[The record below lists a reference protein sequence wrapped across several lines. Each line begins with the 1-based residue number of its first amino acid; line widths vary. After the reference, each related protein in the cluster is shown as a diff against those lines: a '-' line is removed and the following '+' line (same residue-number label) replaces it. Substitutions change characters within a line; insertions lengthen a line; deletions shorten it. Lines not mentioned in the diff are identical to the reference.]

1 MTGKVAALF
10 APIIKAAKLAAWPV
24 GSIYM
29 SMVATN
35 PGTLFGGTWV
45 RMENR
50 FLLGAGS
57 GYAAGATGGEATHK
71 LTTSEMPSHRH
82 DLFSNT
88 FAWGVTSGF
97 ASPVKVDTAIATAG
111 YPTGNSLVT
120 DQGASRFTNYSGSN
134 NAHNNMPPY
143 IAVYMW
149 RRTA

>member
-10 APIIKAAKLAAWPV
+10 APIIKAAKLSAWPI
-24 GSIYM
+24 GSIYI
-29 SMVATN
+29 SMVSTN

-57 GYAAGATGGEATHK
+57 GYAAGATGGEAEHT
-71 LTTSEMPSHRH
+71 LTGNEMPSHYH
-82 DLFSNT
+82 LLAMNQAGESEY
-88 FAWGVTSGF
+88 WGPMCAAMQDGYMVNMTK
-97 ASPVKVDTAIATAG
+97 PAG
-111 YPTGNSLVT
+111 G
-120 DQGASRFTNYSGSN
+120 DQP
-134 NAHNNMPPY
+134 HNNMPPY

>member
-10 APIIKAAKLAAWPV
+10 APIIKAAKLASWPV

-29 SMVATN
+29 SMIATS
-35 PGTLFGGTWV
+35 PATLFGGTWV

-57 GYAAGATGGEATHK
+57 EYVAGATGGEAKHT
-71 LTTSEMPSHRH
+71 LTENEMPSHYH
-82 DLFSNT
+82 LIAMNQAGESEYWGPMGAVMQDGHIANT
-88 FAWGVTSGF
+88 TK
-97 ASPVKVDTAIATAG
+97 PAG
-111 YPTGNSLVT
+111 G
-120 DQGASRFTNYSGSN
+120 DQP
-134 NAHNNMPPY
+134 HNNMPPY

>member
-1 MTGKVAALF
+1 MIGRIAALI
-10 APIIKAAKLAAWPV
+10 APLVQAAKLAAWPV

-29 SMVATN
+29 SMVSTN

-57 GYAAGATGGEATHK
+57 GYAAGATGGEAEHT
-71 LTTSEMPSHRH
+71 LTGNEMPSHYH
-82 DLFSNT
+82 LLAMNQAGESEY
-88 FAWGVTSGF
+88 WGPMCSAMQDGYMVNMTK
-97 ASPVKVDTAIATAG
+97 PAG
-111 YPTGNSLVT
+111 G
-120 DQGASRFTNYSGSN
+120 DQP
-134 NAHNNMPPY
+134 HNNMPPY

>member
-1 MTGKVAALF
+1 MIGRIAALI
-10 APIIKAAKLAAWPV
+10 APLVQAAKLAAWPV

-29 SMVATN
+29 SMVSTN

-57 GYAAGATGGEATHK
+57 GYAAGATGGEAEHT
-71 LTTSEMPSHRH
+71 LTGNEMPSHYH
-82 DLFSNT
+82 LLAMNQAGESEY
-88 FAWGVTSGF
+88 WGPMCAAMQDGYMVNMTK
-97 ASPVKVDTAIATAG
+97 PAG
-111 YPTGNSLVT
+111 G
-120 DQGASRFTNYSGSN
+120 DQP
-134 NAHNNMPPY
+134 HNNMPPY

>member
-10 APIIKAAKLAAWPV
+10 APIVKAAKLAAWPV

-29 SMVATN
+29 SMQATS
-35 PGTLFGGTWV
+35 PAALFGGTWE
-45 RMENR
+45 RMEHR

-57 GYAAGATGGEATHK
+57 GYAAGTTGGEATHK

-97 ASPVKVDTAIATAG
+97 ASPVKVDTAIAEAG

>member
-1 MTGKVAALF
+1 MTGRVAALF
-10 APIIKAAKLAAWPV
+10 APIIKAAKLASWPV

-57 GYAAGATGGEATHK
+57 GYAAGATGGEAEHT
-71 LTTSEMPSHRH
+71 LTENEMPSHYH
-82 DLFSNT
+82 LIAMNQAGESEYWGPMGAVMQDGYVANT
-88 FAWGVTSGF
+88 TK
-97 ASPVKVDTAIATAG
+97 PAG
-111 YPTGNSLVT
+111 G
-120 DQGASRFTNYSGSN
+120 DQP
-134 NAHNNMPPY
+134 HNNMPPY

>member
-10 APIIKAAKLAAWPV
+10 APIVNAAKLAAWPV

-35 PGTLFGGTWV
+35 PATLFGGTWV

-57 GYAAGATGGEATHK
+57 GYVAGATGGEAEHT
-71 LTTSEMPSHRH
+71 LTGNEMPSHYH
-82 DLFSNT
+82 LLAMNQAGESEY
-88 FAWGVTSGF
+88 WGPMCAAMQDGYMVNMTK
-97 ASPVKVDTAIATAG
+97 PAG
-111 YPTGNSLVT
+111 G
-120 DQGASRFTNYSGSN
+120 DQP
-134 NAHNNMPPY
+134 HNNMPPY

>member
-29 SMVATN
+29 SMQATS
-35 PGTLFGGTWV
+35 PATLFGGTWEQ
-45 RMENR
+45 MENR

-57 GYAAGATGGEATHK
+57 GYVAGATGGEAEHT
-71 LTTSEMPSHRH
+71 LTVNEMPSHYH
-82 DLFSNT
+82 LIAMNQAGESEY
-88 FAWGVTSGF
+88 WGPISAVMQDGH
-97 ASPVKVDTAIATAG
+97 TANMTKPAG
-111 YPTGNSLVT
+111 G
-120 DQGASRFTNYSGSN
+120 DQP
-134 NAHNNMPPY
+134 HNNMPPY